1 MQLIGLTGGI
11 ASGKSTVARRFAE
24 HGAVVIDADA
34 LARDVV
40 ALGTPGLDAV
50 IAEFGE
56 GVRAADG
63 SLDRAALGAIVF
75 ADETARRRLEAIVHP
90 AIQEEFQRRLAAA
103 SVDNPDAIVV
113 YDVPLLVETQSP
125 HPYDLVV
132 VVHAGRERQ
141 IERLL
146 AHRGLDRDA
155 AEARIDAQVSD
166 ADRLARAD
174 VVIDTSGSLAH
185 TVEQV
190 DALWSER
197 FAKLR

>member
-56 GVRAADG
+56 GVCAADG

-75 ADETARRRLEAIVHP
+75 ADEAARRRLEAIVHP
-90 AIQEEFQRRLAAA
+90 AIQEEFQRRLTAA
-103 SVDNPDAIVV
+103 SADNPDAIVV

-146 AHRGLDRDA
+146 TLRGLDRQA